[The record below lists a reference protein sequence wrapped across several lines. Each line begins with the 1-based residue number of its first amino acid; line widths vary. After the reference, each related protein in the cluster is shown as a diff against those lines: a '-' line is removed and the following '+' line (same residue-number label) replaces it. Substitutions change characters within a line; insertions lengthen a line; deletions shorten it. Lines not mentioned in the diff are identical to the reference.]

1 MSVKVVVGKDILAA
15 NKKKASELKARF
27 GEMGIKVVNM
37 LSSPGAGKTSVL
49 EATIPRL
56 RAVRAAVIEGDV
68 ATTRDA
74 ERLSHLGIPLV
85 QITTLGACH
94 LDSSMIW
101 QALGEMDLSGVDL
114 LFIENV
120 GNLVCPASFDLGENL
135 RLVVLSVA
143 EGTDKPAKY
152 PAAFLSSQV
161 VLINKMDLV
170 PYTDFDLGRVL
181 GEIRTMR
188 PDAKVFTMS
197 CRSGEGID
205 EWAGW
210 LEKWVKGGA
219 PLAC

>member
-1 MSVKVVVGKDILAA
+1 MSVKVVVGKDILAVNRKRA
-15 NKKKASELKARF
+15 EDLRARF
-27 GEMGIKVVNM
+27 KQMGIKVINM
-37 LSSPGAGKTSVL
+37 LSSPGAGKTSIL
-49 EATIPRL
+49 KATIPKLQAIRG
-56 RAVRAAVIEGDV
+56 AVIEGDV

-94 LDSSMIW
+94 LDASMVW
-101 QALGEMDLSGVDL
+101 KALEEMDLSRVDL

-135 RLVVLSVA
+135 RVVVLSVA

-170 PYTDFDLGRVL
+170 PYTDFELERVL
-181 GEIRTMR
+181 GEVKAMK
-188 PDAKVFTMS
+188 PDMKTFTMS
-197 CRSGEGID
+197 CRTGEGID
-205 EWAGW
+205 KWVEW
-210 LEKWVKGGA
+210 LEKWVRESQ
-219 PLAC
+219 

>member
-1 MSVKVVVGKDILAA
+1 MSVKVVVGKDILAVNRKRA
-15 NKKKASELKARF
+15 EDLRARF
-27 GEMGIKVVNM
+27 RERGIKVVNM
-37 LSSPGAGKTSVL
+37 LSSPGAGKTSIL
-49 EATIPRL
+49 EATIPKL
-56 RAVRAAVIEGDV
+56 QKVRAAVIEGDV

-94 LDSSMIW
+94 LDASMVW
-101 QALGEMDLSGVDL
+101 KALEEMDLSRVDL

-135 RLVVLSVA
+135 RVVVLSVA

-170 PYTDFDLGRVL
+170 PYTDFELERVL
-181 GEIRTMR
+181 GELRAMKPGIKT
-188 PDAKVFTMS
+188 FTVS
-197 CRSGEGID
+197 CRTGEGVD
-205 EWAGW
+205 KWVEW
-210 LEKWVKGGA
+210 LEEWVREA
-219 PLAC
+219 Q